1 MRYLALLAAGTMAAA
16 LAGCISVL
24 PKAAPAQLYSFG
36 EGMAPRAVAQ
46 TGQPRFAVEALPIS
60 FNRASASDRILTMT
74 GNQAA
79 YIKGARWDT
88 GAEYLFEAALTN
100 AFGADGGAARLMA
113 RGEQVRPDY
122 LLKLEVRTFETRYLQ
137 GLGAPPTVVVSV
149 YAVLSKPGDRILA
162 ADHLFTASVPAADN
176 RVGAI
181 TTAYDQAVTQT
192 LGNLTGWVDARG
204 AG

>member
-1 MRYLALLAAGTMAAA
+1 MRYLALLATGLIGAS
-16 LAGCISVL
+16 LCGCISVL

-36 EGMAPRAVAQ
+36 EGMTPTAPETAR
-46 TGQPRFAVEALPIS
+46 PRFAVEALPIT
-60 FNRASASDRILTMT
+60 FNRASAGDRILTMT
-74 GNQAA
+74 GNEAA

-88 GAEYLFEAALTN
+88 GAEYLFESALTN
-100 AFGADGGAARLMA
+100 AFGADGGSARLMA
-113 RGEQVRPDY
+113 RGEQVHPDY
-122 LLKLEVRTFETRYLQ
+122 LLKLEVRSFEARYLQ
-137 GLGAPPTVVVSV
+137 GQGAAPTVVVTI
-149 YAVLSKPGDRILA
+149 YAALSRPGERVLA

-192 LGNLTGWVDARG
+192 LGPLARWVDAKG